1 MININADLLQ
11 WFVNSLIKRSSG
23 VAIKRKISSNQ
34 KLVKELHKS
43 PFKDKVMG
51 VNFADFCKFNKE
63 FWSLSCVI
71 DIYRKYARLVLLKD
85 KIGITINY

>member
-23 VAIKRKISSNQ
+23 VAIRRKISSNQ

-51 VNFADFCKFNKE
+51 VNFADFCKFNKG
-63 FWSLSCVI
+63 F
-71 DIYRKYARLVLLKD
+71 
-85 KIGITINY
+85 